1 MHDHRQPT
9 KDWKQDETVSLAL
22 SEGSK
27 IHLSAFLKL
36 KEKEAQKALFFL
48 NSILLICTIRHDSS
62 YAFTVPV
69 ILFHFLGSRW
79 PKK

>member
-1 MHDHRQPT
+1 MHDHRQPA

-36 KEKEAQKALFFL
+36 KEKEAQIFL
-48 NSILLICTIRHDSS
+48 L
-62 YAFTVPV
+62 
-69 ILFHFLGSRW
+69 
-79 PKK
+79 